1 MSKAKA
7 LSKLAKEAKDLW
19 DSYNRKGGKNYNK
32 KFEDDKPRYRGSD
45 LPSKSN
51 KEKQAIKLRKEAEKL
66 RKEDPERYRDV
77 TRAGLTRKRIK
88 PEQGPY
94 VSPYEAEKKLK
105 GGPILSKPK
114 KLTKE
119 QQDKLDKQRQKYSK
133 KMDKASRG
141 EGSYKDGGTPKKK
154 KKTKEQLSQEKLRER
169 IQKGI
174 IDPKMM
180 ERQFEYDKRER
191 ETLGP
196 KKKKKPPMPRVKPA
210 PKSIDIKEGGLVLK
224 VTKKGPLYKG
234 KKSGNKKT

>member
-32 KFEDDKPRYRGSD
+32 KFEDNKP
-45 LPSKSN
+45 PKSKAEKPLTEKQGGKLFAEKRKL
-51 KEKQAIKLRKEAEKL
+51 KEK
-66 RKEDPERYRDV
+66 DPEKYRDL
-77 TRAGLTRKRIK
+77 TKSGLTRKKIK

-94 VSPYEAEKKLK
+94 DGDAVDRYKNLGLGS
-105 GGPILSKPK
+105 SRK

-119 QQDKLDKQRQKYSK
+119 QQDKLEKQRQKYSEK
-133 KMDKASRG
+133 TGKAGRG